1 MSHLKQE
8 NQMTES
14 TSSLKDN
21 KDDKKN
27 LFKDEF
33 YKLKGEN
40 IAKYLVSLGSQKN
53 KTFDSADWFIK
64 KENEK
69 KKKKQKKKQS
79 ENVIKTQNN
88 LSHENKSFQL
98 KQNSYRFKQP
108 IPFKRK
114 KSNLSFN
121 KTD

>member
-8 NQMTES
+8 NQLKES
-14 TSSLKDN
+14 TSSLKD
-21 KDDKKN
+21 KKVIKKN
-27 LFKDEF
+27 PFNDEF
-33 YKLKGEN
+33 NKLKGEN
-40 IAKYLVSLGSQKN
+40 IAKYLVSHGSQKN

-64 KENEK
+64 KENMK
-69 KKKKQKKKQS
+69 KKRQTYQQS

-108 IPFKRK
+108 IPFQRK